1 MPRRV
6 PVVLSAV
13 LIAAPALATDTIDS
27 TASTGFVD
35 LPSLNAEE
43 RAWVADP
50 KKIPG
55 PARMGFGRAV
65 PVEDMVDAF
74 AAAQWRQTPSGGHVV
89 AVQLHSPG
97 ALGLRIG
104 LQLSILPEASLLG
117 FFDANGNPVAA
128 FSGAELNVAEG
139 PFWSPL
145 IRGDTAILAVN
156 LPPGDDPSTVQLSLP
171 RVSHL
176 LSWPFDQTDTSAA
189 TGNQCW
195 LDATC
200 HPDWAMA
207 SLATALLIYTE
218 ERGGTGTCTGT
229 LLNDADPTTR
239 VPYMLTAH
247 HCVPDPQRAAS
258 VETFWFHRSA
268 QCGGPPDQVQS
279 VAGGAELLY
288 AAETMDTSLLR
299 LRRPP
304 PAGAVFAG
312 WSINLPVSGTTVASV
327 HHLHA
332 RRQSI
337 AIGSITGTLPCSE
350 IPLCEG
356 QDEGDVDQY
365 LLVSWDQG
373 GTEFG
378 SSGAGLF
385 LPSGELVGALHGG
398 FGDCADSPGPDHYGR
413 FDLTYRAGLYR
424 WLGQR

>member
-97 ALGLRIG
+97 ALGLRLG

-156 LPPGDDPSTVQLSLP
+156 LPPGDDPSTAQLSLP
-171 RVSHL
+171 WVSHL

-189 TGNQCW
+189 TGNQCR

-229 LLNDADPTTR
+229 LLRDGDPTTDI
-239 VPYMLTAH
+239 PYVVTAQ
-247 HCVPDPQRAAS
+247 HCVPDQQRAAS
-258 VETFWFHRSA
+258 IETLWLHRTASCNSTDGA
-268 QCGGPPDQVQS
+268 PIQS
-279 VAGGAELLY
+279 VSGRCR
-288 AAETMDTSLLR
+288 AAPRRPTHRHQPAATAAPAASRGSVRGLVHQPTGLRDDGSECAPSSRPPSVHRNRQHYRHASLQRDTP
-299 LRRPP
+299 LRRPRRRRRGP
-304 PAGAVFAG
+304 IPTRQLG
-312 WSINLPVSGTTVASV
+312 SG
-327 HHLHA
+327 
-332 RRQSI
+332 RN
-337 AIGSITGTLPCSE
+337 
-350 IPLCEG
+350 
-356 QDEGDVDQY
+356 
-365 LLVSWDQG
+365 
-373 GTEFG
+373 
-378 SSGAGLF
+378 
-385 LPSGELVGALHGG
+385 
-398 FGDCADSPGPDHYGR
+398 
-413 FDLTYRAGLYR
+413 
-424 WLGQR
+424 